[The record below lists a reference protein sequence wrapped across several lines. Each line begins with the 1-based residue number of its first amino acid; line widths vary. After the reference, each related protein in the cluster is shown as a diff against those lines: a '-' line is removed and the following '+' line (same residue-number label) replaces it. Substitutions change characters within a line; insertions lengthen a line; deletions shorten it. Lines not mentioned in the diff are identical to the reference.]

1 MNRITK
7 SVLLV
12 VFFPILITAF
22 FYILSQRA
30 QPTGLPVYKDNP
42 TTKSFIEYDK
52 RYMLTGQK
60 RCYPGIIMDPLEYH
74 TSTHDYIT
82 INRLSSMFTESSRSG
97 DSYKA
102 TIVFYMNVPLS
113 ENYSLWIP
121 PYFCEYRLY
130 CNGEMIGETVS
141 FGDDNPSYPATS
153 IYELPYSAD
162 GTYEIMMNIISPS
175 IFSVESS
182 DMLMFGTSEFLND
195 IFQSSIRTGFVF
207 LSYLIFLI
215 MFFTIQLIALRG
227 GKSHV
232 AFLIFAVTS
241 LVSSGFSDDKVIM
254 LILPHVPYQIGIILE
269 GLSTPLMLISLV
281 YLAYVMFPE
290 NFPKKLS
297 IVFAIFQVVPL
308 LNVLTFEQ
316 IKMLSTLSM
325 MISTLPLAICL
336 YVYIF
341 AYERR
346 ESYATSYGIGI
357 LFVEISVLTRL
368 LTSSLPVPARFLYSF
383 GLTVFSLI
391 EIIVLAKRYSAQQ
404 QEEVFYKNEL
414 QLQLEA
420 MQASE
425 NAFLN
430 AQMKPHFLYN
440 TLNTI
445 ADLCVTEPPKAKRL
459 ILTLTEYLKLV
470 LSLDNMDETVT
481 LLREIELAENYA
493 HIEQER
499 FPSIKF
505 FTSYPNKL
513 PAIEMPPLTIQ
524 PLIENAIKHG
534 VRKSDKPGII
544 TFRIAESETDVTF
557 YVSDNGLGMDEATIE
572 KLFEIPK
579 ENKSI
584 GIYNIDKRLKN
595 KYGHGLTVESTPG
608 LGTCVSFSIPKH

>member
-12 VFFPILITAF
+12 VFFPILLTAF
-22 FYILSQRA
+22 FYVLSQHA
-30 QPTGLPVYKDNP
+30 QPTSLPVYKDSP
-42 TTKSFIEYDK
+42 EIKSFIEYDK
-52 RYMLTGQK
+52 RYILTGQK
-60 RCYPGIIMDPLEYH
+60 RCYSGITMTPNEYH
-74 TSTHDYIT
+74 SSTHDYIT
-82 INRLSSMFTESSRSG
+82 INRLSSMFNDASKSG
-97 DSYKA
+97 DFYKA
-102 TIVFYMNVPLS
+102 TIVFYLNIPLS
-113 ENYSLWIP
+113 EKYAIWVPS
-121 PYFCEYRLY
+121 YFCEYKLY
-130 CNGEMIGETVS
+130 SNGYLIGETPTYNS
-141 FGDDNPSYPATS
+141 SSPSYPVAQ
-153 IYELPYSAD
+153 IYELPYSPD
-162 GTYEIMMNIISPS
+162 GKYEIIMDIISP
-175 IFSVESS
+175 VVLTLESS
-182 DMLMFGTSEFLND
+182 DMLMFGTSESLKR
-195 IFQSSIRTGFVF
+195 IFHTSIRTGFVF
-207 LSYLIFLI
+207 LGYLIFLI
-215 MFFTIQLIALRG
+215 IFFVIQIIALRG
-227 GKSHV
+227 GKSHI
-232 AFLIFAVTS
+232 AFLLFAITS
-241 LVSSGFSDDKVIM
+241 LLSSGFSDDKVIM
-254 LILPHVPYQIGIILE
+254 LLLPYIPYQIGIILE

-281 YLAYVMFPE
+281 YLAYIMFPE

-297 IVFAIFQVVPL
+297 LAFAIFQVVPL
-308 LNVLTFEQ
+308 INVLSFGQ

-325 MISTLPLAICL
+325 MVSTLPLAICL
-336 YVYIF
+336 YVFIF

-346 ESYATSYGIGI
+346 ESYASSYGIGI
-357 LFVEISVLTRL
+357 LFVEISVLTKIM
-368 LTSSLPVPARFLYSF
+368 TSSLPVPARFLYSF

-391 EIIVLAKRYSAQQ
+391 EIVVLAKRYAAQQ
-404 QEEVFYKNEL
+404 QEEIFYKNEL
-414 QLQLEA
+414 QHQLEA

-505 FTSYPNKL
+505 FTSYPQKL
-513 PAIEMPPLTIQ
+513 PTIEMPPLTIQ

-544 TFRIAESETDVTF
+544 TFRIAENEKDVTF

-608 LGTCVSFSIPKH
+608 LGTCVSFTIPKH